1 MPLIVF
7 FFIGILVASQ
17 KWHMSFFI
25 AIMVLTVIYFILYI
39 VIEVK
44 QALRIRRED
53 EEIAKRFEEKYGHK
67 LPPSAIYK
75 PEPQPI
81 GGYLWFSIISCA
93 VIWIFALCTGN

>member
-25 AIMVLTVIYFILYI
+25 AIIVLTVIYFILCLAINIKEAIDEYKWQQDYI
-39 VIEVK
+39 
-44 QALRIRRED
+44 
-53 EEIAKRFEEKYGHK
+53 KRFEEKYGHK
-67 LPPSAIYK
+67 PPSEIYK